1 MRVVM
6 VLALKLLS
14 IISTIFVARRF
25 DTFTVGAGTDM
36 FPWRVRGGR
45 RCRLSVGKNC
55 IVRSSMVFE
64 KENACISVGD
74 RCFIGKALISVA
86 ECVEIGNDVLISWGV
101 TILDHNAHSLKWS
114 ERQRDVGEWYVRSK
128 FWSSVRVGKVVIGD
142 RAWIGFNVIVL
153 KGVTIG
159 EGAIVGAGSV
169 VSKDVP
175 PFTIVA
181 GNPARVV
188 RKLDSDER

>member
-14 IISTIFVARRF
+14 IISMVFVAHRF
-25 DTFTVGAGTDM
+25 DAFTVGEGTDM
-36 FPWRVRGGR
+36 LPWRVRGGKQ
-45 RCRLSVGKNC
+45 CRLSVGKNC
-55 IVRSSMVFE
+55 IVRSNMVFE

-86 ECVEIGNDVLISWGV
+86 ECIEIGNDVLISWGV
-101 TILDHNAHSLKWS
+101 TIIDHNAHSLKCS
-114 ERQRDVGEWYVRSK
+114 ERERDVGEWYARSK
-128 FWSSVRVGKVVIGD
+128 FWSGVKVEKVVIGNK
-142 RAWIGFNVIVL
+142 AWIGFNVIVL

-188 RKLDSDER
+188 RELDPNER